1 MLVVVLAYSG
11 HKEALVSPG
20 EWVGCAKL
28 QAKRWVLGQAG
39 GCPVL

>member
-20 EWVGCAKL
+20 VGCAKL